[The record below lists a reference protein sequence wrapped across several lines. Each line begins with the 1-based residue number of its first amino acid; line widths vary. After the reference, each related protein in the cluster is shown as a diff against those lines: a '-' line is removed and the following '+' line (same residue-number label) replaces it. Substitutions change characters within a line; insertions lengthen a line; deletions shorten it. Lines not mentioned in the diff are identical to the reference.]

1 MRIVNLDLDE
11 DFLKRFFDL
20 TGDKVPETITI
31 VSLKKQVLN
40 IRDRFRS
47 ILADSNGASTE
58 HDSSADDE
66 PALTMTRGNN
76 VLLVD
81 NLGVVTY
88 QVQMIMSRLGFQITS
103 TKDVYGALSL
113 FEDKEF
119 DFILMDLLIP
129 TEREGFIL
137 LAELQRIARKKGI
150 NPIIGVMSVAGKKE
164 LKAES
169 IEKGADFYL
178 EKSHNWQQRL
188 TDIVTDYIGEGD
200 FDHEN

>member
-1 MRIVNLDLDE
+1 MRIINLDLDE
-11 DFLKRFFDL
+11 DFLKRFYDL

-40 IRDRFRS
+40 IRERFRT
-47 ILADSNGASTE
+47 ILADSSGASAAALDQE
-58 HDSSADDE
+58 DE
-66 PALTMTRGNN
+66 ESLSISKSNN

-81 NLGVVTY
+81 NLGVITY
-88 QVQMIMSRLGFQITS
+88 QVQMIMSRLGFQVTA

-113 FEDKEF
+113 FEDKDF
-119 DFILMDLLIP
+119 DFVLMDLLIP

-137 LAELQRIARKKGI
+137 LAELQRIARKKHS

-164 LKAES
+164 LKSES
-169 IEKGADFYL
+169 LEKGADFYL

-188 TDIVTDYIGEGD
+188 TDIVTDYTSD
-200 FDHEN
+200 

>member
-1 MRIVNLDLDE
+1 MRVVNIDLDE

-20 TGDKVPETITI
+20 TGDKIPETITI
-31 VSLKKQVLN
+31 VSLKKQILN
-40 IRDRFRS
+40 IKERFRT
-47 ILADSNGASTE
+47 ILADTDG
-58 HDSSADDE
+58 SSSKNNDE
-66 PALTMTRGNN
+66 EQEKQTISIGRGNN

-88 QVQMIMSRLGFQITS
+88 QVQMIMSKLGFQITT

-113 FEDKEF
+113 FEDKDF
-119 DFILMDLLIP
+119 DFVIMDLLIP

-137 LAELQRIARKKGI
+137 LSELQRIAKKKEA
-150 NPIIGVMSVAGKKE
+150 NLIIGVMSVTGKKE

-169 IEKGADFYL
+169 LEKGADFYI

-188 TDIVTDYIGEGD
+188 TDIIKDYITE
-200 FDHEN
+200 E

>member
-58 HDSSADDE
+58 QDSSADDE

-200 FDHEN
+200 FNHEN

>member
-20 TGDKVPETITI
+20 TGDKIPETITI

-40 IRDRFRS
+40 IKDRFRS

-58 HDSSADDE
+58 QNDVAEDE
-66 PALTMTRGNN
+66 EPLTISRGNN

-88 QVQMIMSRLGFQITS
+88 QVKMIMSRLGFQITS

-113 FEDKEF
+113 FEDKDF
-119 DFILMDLLIP
+119 DFVLMDLLIP

-137 LAELQRIARKKGI
+137 LGELQKIAHRKKQ

-164 LKAES
+164 LKTES
-169 IEKGADFYL
+169 LEKGADFYL
-178 EKSHNWQQRL
+178 EKSNNWQQRL
-188 TDIVTDYIGEGD
+188 SDIVTDYIGDGD
-200 FDHEN
+200 FKNEA